1 MLKPILL
8 MALIQTES
16 GWNPNA
22 RSHAGAVGLGQMTPI
37 AVREVQNV
45 YGINTEPDLTDP
57 CQNVVWSVLY
67 FSFVQASTRSQV
79 EALVSYN
86 GGGRQLALYR
96 QRLPIA
102 GETDQYWRRVLKL
115 KRDYDRT
122 FSRIPEP
129 PSAREHWLTGIL
141 AGLQPGG
148 GGTYL
153 DLAGVGLGAD
163 ETATRAL
170 QVCGGVGGSPWDE
183 EIPRYSYYP
192 GQ

>member
-8 MALIQTES
+8 IALIQTES

-45 YGINTEPDLTDP
+45 YGIDTEPDLVDP

-67 FSFVQASTRSQV
+67 FSLVQAATRSQV
-79 EALVSYN
+79 EALVAYN
-86 GGGRQLALYR
+86 GGGRQLFLYR

-122 FSRIPEP
+122 FARVPEP
-129 PSAREHWLTGIL
+129 PTAREQWITGIL

-153 DLAGVGLGAD
+153 DLAGVRLDAS
-163 ETATRAL
+163 ETAARAL
-170 QVCGGVGGSPWDE
+170 SVCGSVGGPPPATAISGHSNHFG
-183 EIPRYSYYP
+183 I
-192 GQ
+192 